1 MNIVAMNQ
9 IGYHLLMDFSPAQ
22 PILQESA
29 LSRFSEHP
37 FSRISLCKITECE
50 GCHFLVV
57 LISAGSPQLKP
68 LSSCYVTIHTLA
80 MVQLPSCR
88 SQISWQ

>member
-9 IGYHLLMDFSPAQ
+9 NGYHLLMDFSPVY
-22 PILQESA
+22 PSLQEST

-37 FSRISLCKITECE
+37 FSQISLCRITQCE

-57 LISAGSPQLKP
+57 LTSAGSQQLKP
-68 LSSCYVTIHTLA
+68 LSSCYVMIYTWAI
-80 MVQLPSCR
+80 VQVPSCR